1 MTLEIEVL
9 EDPAR
14 ACAAM
19 LVSASLG
26 GGDIVITGGSS
37 PRTAYQQFAE
47 AVEAVGLGLERT
59 TLWFSDERCVPPD
72 DELSNYGMVKQA
84 LLERLG
90 NASLPTVR
98 RMQGEL
104 GAQQGADEYEEALR
118 DAGPPQFDLVLLGLG
133 PDGHIASLF
142 PEQRSLSESARLA
155 LGVEQAGHEPYVPRI
170 SLTLPAL
177 ASAKQVA
184 FLATGNSKADAVAAS
199 FGPDAEPD
207 PHVPGSLLVP
217 LAKEIKV
224 LLDPAAAERL

>member
-1 MTLEIEVL
+1 MTVEIEVL
-9 EDPAR
+9 DDPSR

-47 AVEAVGLGLERT
+47 AANAVGLTLERT
-59 TLWFSDERCVPPD
+59 TLWFSDERCVAPD
-72 DELSNYGMVKQA
+72 DQLSNYGMVKQA
-84 LLERLG
+84 LLDRLSDG
-90 NASLPTVR
+90 SQPAVQ

-104 GAQQGADEYEEALR
+104 GAQQGADEYEQQLR
-118 DAGPPQFDLVLLGLG
+118 AAGPPQFDLVLLGLG

-142 PEQRSLSESARLA
+142 PGQRSLSESGRLT
-155 LGVEQAGHEPYVPRI
+155 LGVEQAGLEPYVPRI

-184 FLATGNSKADAVAAS
+184 LLVTGDSKAEAVVAA
-199 FGPDAEPD
+199 FGPEAKPD
-207 PHVPGSLLVP
+207 PHVPGSLLAP

-224 LLDPAAAERL
+224 LLDPGAAAGL

>member
-26 GGDIVITGGSS
+26 GGDIVITGGST
-37 PRTAYQQFAE
+37 PAKAYEQFAE
-47 AVEAVGLGLERT
+47 AANALGLGLERT
-59 TLWFSDERCVPPD
+59 TLWFSDERCVAPE

-90 NASLPTVR
+90 DGNPPTVR

-104 GAQQGADEYEEALR
+104 GPRQGADEYEQALR

-155 LGVEQAGHEPYVPRI
+155 LGVEQAGLEPFVPRI

-184 FLATGNSKADAVAAS
+184 FLVTGDSKADAVAAA
-199 FGPDAEPD
+199 FGPDSEPD

-224 LLDPAAAERL
+224 LLDPAAAEQL